1 VLAAGGAVM
10 YGRSRRPR
18 GQDLSGARVDYIIG
32 RSRRAATQIVH
43 APSTTTTTTTTTR
56 TVYEWKAAAAA
67 AAADLDAVGRAASRR
82 RRRRLAAVGPFA
94 PPDTCPSP
102 RKLPPRTSAPVVRVK
117 GWLGY

>member
-43 APSTTTTTTTTTR
+43 APSTTTTTTR

-67 AAADLDAVGRAASRR
+67 AADLDAVRWAASRR